1 MNLREIA
8 KKWLESNGYDGLC
21 CDDCGCEISD
31 LMPCDS
37 PNEQCEA
44 GYKVPCPGSKHCP
57 VDGECDWHIN
67 PTKQKEAENE
77 SEE

>member
-8 KKWLESNGYDGLC
+8 KKWLEENSYDGLYIE
-21 CDDCGCEISD
+21 DCGCEASD
-31 LMPCDS
+31 LMPCHS

-44 GYKVPCPGSKHCP
+44 GYKVPCSGPELCP
-57 VDGECDWHIN
+57 EDGYCNWHIC

-77 SEE
+77 K